1 MAKRRA
7 KAKAKRRVRI
17 RTINLKKSS
26 QAGLQSVL
34 KQAARSKIAIIVLN
48 APFKLAATA

>member
-17 RTINLKKSS
+17 QTINLKTTS
-26 QAGLQSVL
+26 QRGVQSAL
-34 KQAARSKIAIIVLN
+34 KRAARSKIAIIVLN